1 MARDAELDRLK
12 VAQDVAF
19 QRKQN
24 AYQAQQTA
32 WEKLSSARDEMN
44 RAYEAKQRA
53 YYTQD
58 QAWQYYQSVKSH
70 NGPRIDWLN
79 SQQEHA
85 FQNMKQAFEN
95 ASSAYERRDGASASM
110 YAAEGH
116 RYKEESKTYVYERR
130 RLVEEI
136 RSARDKFQEC
146 KPAFQNAKDYFS
158 STEDIFK
165 SAKAEHKRAQ
175 AEFKKAKAEFDA
187 CVKAFKTR
195 LEQVRASGKKRREDK
210 KSIAAKA
217 GVPFQYRD
225 NVWISKDSDGNTNIY
240 FGGVGKPDGPGH
252 GHYVMDQ
259 HGTVTYRRDPFDPH
273 GAQNFE
279 ENRREE
285 ATLRIAQIAI
295 NKWAKFKWAKSQE
308 GPRVLQSEDSDF
320 KTLVKSGY
328 DRDYSA
334 IVSDIVII
342 DRHNK
347 KEHYH
352 IVIDE
357 HGNELFSEWRANPT
371 KKKKS

>member
-32 WEKLSSARDEMN
+32 
-44 RAYEAKQRA
+44 
-53 YYTQD
+53 
-58 QAWQYYQSVKSH
+58 
-70 NGPRIDWLN
+70 
-79 SQQEHA
+79 
-85 FQNMKQAFEN
+85 
-95 ASSAYERRDGASASM
+95 
-110 YAAEGH
+110 
-116 RYKEESKTYVYERR
+116 
-130 RLVEEI
+130 
-136 RSARDKFQEC
+136 
-146 KPAFQNAKDYFS
+146 
-158 STEDIFK
+158 
-165 SAKAEHKRAQ
+165 
-175 AEFKKAKAEFDA
+175 

-195 LEQVRASGKKRREDK
+195 LEQVRASSKKRREDK
-210 KSIAAKA
+210 KSIAKKA
-217 GVPFQYRD
+217 GVPLEYRD

-240 FGGVGKPDGPGH
+240 FGGIGKPDGPGH

-259 HGTVTYRRDPFDPH
+259 NGNVTYRREPFDPH

-279 ENRREE
+279 ETRREE
-285 ATLRIAQIAI
+285 VTLRMAQIAI
-295 NKWAKFKWAKSQE
+295 NQWARSAAT
-308 GPRVLQSEDSDF
+308 PRVLQSEDSDF
-320 KTLVKSGY
+320 KVSVKSGY
-328 DRDYSA
+328 DRDHDA

>member
-12 VAQDVAF
+12 AAQGAAF

-79 SQQEHA
+79 SQQESA
-85 FQNMKQAFEN
+85 FQNMKQAFDN

-116 RYKEESKTYVYERR
+116 RYKEESKTYVCERR

-146 KPAFQNAKDYFS
+146 KPAFQDAKDYFS
-158 STEDIFK
+158 SAKDTFN

-175 AEFKKAKAEFDA
+175 AEFKKAKAEFDD
-187 CVKAFKTR
+187 CVKAFKAR
-195 LEQVRASGKKRREDK
+195 LDELKSASQKRREDK
-210 KSIAAKA
+210 KSIAEKA
-217 GVPFQYRD
+217 GVPSQYRD

-240 FGGVGKPDGPGH
+240 FGGFGKPDGPGH

-259 HGTVTYRRDPFDPH
+259 NGNVTYRRDPFDPH

-279 ENRREE
+279 ETRREK
-285 ATLRIAQIAI
+285 ATLRMAQIAI
-295 NKWAKFKWAKSQE
+295 NQWARSAAT
-308 GPRVLQSEDSDF
+308 PRVLQSEDSDF
-320 KTLVKSGY
+320 KVSVKSGY
-328 DRDYSA
+328 DRDHDA

-342 DRHNK
+342 D
-347 KEHYH
+347 
-352 IVIDE
+352 
-357 HGNELFSEWRANPT
+357 
-371 KKKKS
+371 

>member
-32 WEKLSSARDEMN
+32 
-44 RAYEAKQRA
+44 
-53 YYTQD
+53 
-58 QAWQYYQSVKSH
+58 
-70 NGPRIDWLN
+70 
-79 SQQEHA
+79 
-85 FQNMKQAFEN
+85 
-95 ASSAYERRDGASASM
+95 
-110 YAAEGH
+110 
-116 RYKEESKTYVYERR
+116 
-130 RLVEEI
+130 
-136 RSARDKFQEC
+136 
-146 KPAFQNAKDYFS
+146 
-158 STEDIFK
+158 
-165 SAKAEHKRAQ
+165 
-175 AEFKKAKAEFDA
+175 

-195 LEQVRASGKKRREDK
+195 LEQVRASSKKRREDK
-210 KSIAAKA
+210 KSIAKKA
-217 GVPFQYRD
+217 GVPLEYRD

-240 FGGVGKPDGPGH
+240 FGGIGKPDGPGH

-259 HGTVTYRRDPFDPH
+259 NGNVTYRREPFDPH

-279 ENRREE
+279 ETRREE
-285 ATLRIAQIAI
+285 VTLRMAQIAI
-295 NKWAKFKWAKSQE
+295 NQWARSAAT
-308 GPRVLQSEDSDF
+308 PRVLQSEDSDF
-320 KTLVKSGY
+320 KVSVKSGY
-328 DRDYSA
+328 DRDHDA

-371 KKKKS
+371 KKKKSQRKEQIPPIFIGGYSML

>member
-32 WEKLSSARDEMN
+32 
-44 RAYEAKQRA
+44 
-53 YYTQD
+53 
-58 QAWQYYQSVKSH
+58 
-70 NGPRIDWLN
+70 
-79 SQQEHA
+79 
-85 FQNMKQAFEN
+85 
-95 ASSAYERRDGASASM
+95 
-110 YAAEGH
+110 
-116 RYKEESKTYVYERR
+116 
-130 RLVEEI
+130 
-136 RSARDKFQEC
+136 
-146 KPAFQNAKDYFS
+146 
-158 STEDIFK
+158 
-165 SAKAEHKRAQ
+165 
-175 AEFKKAKAEFDA
+175 

-195 LEQVRASGKKRREDK
+195 LEQVRASSKKRRKEK
-210 KSIAAKA
+210 KSIAEKA
-217 GVPFQYRD
+217 GVPLQYQD
-225 NVWISKDSDGNTNIY
+225 NVLISTDPDGITNIY
-240 FGGVGKPDGPGH
+240 FGGIGKPNGTGH
-252 GHYVMDQ
+252 GHYAMDRN
-259 HGTVTYRRDPFDPH
+259 GNVTYRRDPFDPH

-342 DRHNK
+342 DRYNK

>member
-32 WEKLSSARDEMN
+32 
-44 RAYEAKQRA
+44 
-53 YYTQD
+53 
-58 QAWQYYQSVKSH
+58 
-70 NGPRIDWLN
+70 
-79 SQQEHA
+79 
-85 FQNMKQAFEN
+85 
-95 ASSAYERRDGASASM
+95 
-110 YAAEGH
+110 
-116 RYKEESKTYVYERR
+116 
-130 RLVEEI
+130 
-136 RSARDKFQEC
+136 
-146 KPAFQNAKDYFS
+146 
-158 STEDIFK
+158 
-165 SAKAEHKRAQ
+165 
-175 AEFKKAKAEFDA
+175 

-195 LEQVRASGKKRREDK
+195 LEQVRASSKKRRKEK
-210 KSIAAKA
+210 KSIAEKA
-217 GVPFQYRD
+217 GVPLQYQD
-225 NVWISKDSDGNTNIY
+225 NVLISTDPDGITNIY
-240 FGGVGKPDGPGH
+240 FGGIGKPNGTGH
-252 GHYVMDQ
+252 GHYAMDRN
-259 HGTVTYRRDPFDPH
+259 GTVTYRRDPFDPH

>member
-32 WEKLSSARDEMN
+32 
-44 RAYEAKQRA
+44 
-53 YYTQD
+53 
-58 QAWQYYQSVKSH
+58 
-70 NGPRIDWLN
+70 
-79 SQQEHA
+79 
-85 FQNMKQAFEN
+85 
-95 ASSAYERRDGASASM
+95 
-110 YAAEGH
+110 
-116 RYKEESKTYVYERR
+116 
-130 RLVEEI
+130 
-136 RSARDKFQEC
+136 
-146 KPAFQNAKDYFS
+146 
-158 STEDIFK
+158 
-165 SAKAEHKRAQ
+165 
-175 AEFKKAKAEFDA
+175 

-195 LEQVRASGKKRREDK
+195 LEQVRASSKKRRKEK
-210 KSIAAKA
+210 KSIAEKA
-217 GVPFQYRD
+217 GVPLQYQD
-225 NVWISKDSDGNTNIY
+225 NVLISTDPDGITNIY
-240 FGGVGKPDGPGH
+240 FGGIGKPNGTGH
-252 GHYVMDQ
+252 GHYAMDRN
-259 HGTVTYRRDPFDPH
+259 GTVTYRREPFDPH

>member
-32 WEKLSSARDEMN
+32 
-44 RAYEAKQRA
+44 
-53 YYTQD
+53 
-58 QAWQYYQSVKSH
+58 
-70 NGPRIDWLN
+70 
-79 SQQEHA
+79 
-85 FQNMKQAFEN
+85 
-95 ASSAYERRDGASASM
+95 
-110 YAAEGH
+110 
-116 RYKEESKTYVYERR
+116 
-130 RLVEEI
+130 
-136 RSARDKFQEC
+136 
-146 KPAFQNAKDYFS
+146 
-158 STEDIFK
+158 
-165 SAKAEHKRAQ
+165 
-175 AEFKKAKAEFDA
+175 

-195 LEQVRASGKKRREDK
+195 LEQVRASSKKRCKDK
-210 KSIAAKA
+210 KSIAEKA
-217 GVPFQYRD
+217 GVPSQYRD

-240 FGGVGKPDGPGH
+240 FGGIGKPDGPGY

-259 HGTVTYRRDPFDPH
+259 HGTVTYRREPFDPH

-279 ENRREE
+279 ETRREE
-285 ATLRIAQIAI
+285 ATLRMSQIAI

-352 IVIDE
+352 IVIDD
-357 HGNELFSEWRANPT
+357 HGNELFSEWRSNPT
-371 KKKKS
+371 KKKKP

>member
-175 AEFKKAKAEFDA
+175 AEFNKAKDEFDA

-195 LEQVRASGKKRREDK
+195 LEQVRASSKKRREDK
-210 KSIAAKA
+210 KSIAARA
-217 GVPFQYRD
+217 GVPLQYQD
-225 NVWISKDSDGNTNIY
+225 NVLISTDPDGITNIY
-240 FGGVGKPDGPGH
+240 FGGIGKPNGTGH
-252 GHYVMDQ
+252 GHYAMDRN
-259 HGTVTYRRDPFDPH
+259 GTVTYRREPFDPH
-273 GAQNFE
+273 GAQNFTG
-279 ENRREE
+279 
-285 ATLRIAQIAI
+285 TL
-295 NKWAKFKWAKSQE
+295 
-308 GPRVLQSEDSDF
+308 
-320 KTLVKSGY
+320 Y
-328 DRDYSA
+328 DRRARTNTLPLGVRNRDNDTNDRSGVFYDRRRQ
-334 IVSDIVII
+334 IDLHVTQYYKDNYRVSWDTDGESDKGHHWTNQNLPYKHP
-342 DRHNK
+342 DRHIPP
-347 KEHYH
+347 E
-352 IVIDE
+352 DA
-357 HGNELFSEWRANPT
+357 R
-371 KKKKS
+371 